1 MNNKNQIN
9 KAKEQGFE
17 QAFNIIYAVL
27 FITIVLTQIA
37 Q

>member
-17 QAFNIIYAVL
+17 QAFNIFYAVMFL
-27 FITIVLTQIA
+27 SIVLTQIA